1 MKLTMHDCL
10 ELRDDITRELFI
22 RKTDDSVTITAENP
36 GSSLIGVIPAIPAE
50 KLGSETFRQTYGTKY
65 ALYGG
70 AMANGISSV
79 QMVVAMGKAG
89 FMASFGSGGLPLE
102 QVRAAIREIRAEL
115 GDKPF
120 LVNLLNSPFEPEAE
134 ENMVALFLE
143 EGVRAIEASAY
154 LTITRNLVLYRVSG
168 LSRGAG
174 GKVQIGRRVIA
185 KVSRKEIALRFLAPP
200 PANLVDRLL
209 SEGKI
214 TAEQAEL
221 ARCVPMADDITMEA
235 DSGGHTDYRPLVGI
249 LPSVLALRDAYQEKF
264 GYMEPVR
271 IGAAG
276 GIGTPAAAA
285 AAFMMGAAYVV
296 TGSVNQACV
305 ESGTSAYTRELLAN
319 AAAADVTRAPAG
331 DMFEMGVTVQVL
343 KRGTMFAMRAQK
355 LYDLYTRYDSIAEIP
370 SAEREKI
377 EKTIFRTDL
386 ESVWR
391 ECIQFFSVRDPAQL
405 ERGRKSEK
413 DRMALIFRWY
423 LGRASRWSVQ
433 GEKEREMDYQIW
445 CGPSM
450 GAFNEWTKGTELE
463 RAENRSVSD
472 VALRLLNGAS
482 GLTRLRI
489 AELFGVEIAAG
500 TAGKFMPR
508 GLV

>member
-1 MKLTMHDCL
+1 MKLTLADCL
-10 ELRDDITRELFI
+10 KLRDEPARTVYLSKNDDGVML
-22 RKTDDSVTITAENP
+22 TDENP

-50 KLGSETFRQTYGTKY
+50 KLGSEAFRQAYGTRY

-79 QMVVAMGKAG
+79 KMVVTMGKAG

-102 QVRAAIREIRAEL
+102 QVRAAIRAIRAES

-134 ENMVALFLE
+134 ENMVALFLDE
-143 EGVRAIEASAY
+143 DVRAIEASAY

-168 LSRGAG
+168 LSRGANG
-174 GKVQIGRRVIA
+174 EIEIGRRVIA
-185 KVSRKEIALRFLAPP
+185 KVSRKEVALRFLAPA
-200 PANLVDRLL
+200 PANLVGQLL

-221 ARCVPMADDITMEA
+221 ARYVPMADDITMEA

-249 LPSVLALRDAYQEKF
+249 LPSAVALRDAYQEKF
-264 GYMEPVR
+264 GYAEPVR

-285 AAFMMGAAYVV
+285 AAFMMGAAYVA

-319 AAAADVTRAPAG
+319 AAATDVTRAPAG

-343 KRGTMFAMRAQK
+343 KRGTMFATRAQK
-355 LYDLYTRYDSIAEIP
+355 LYDLYTRYDLIAEIP

-386 ESVWR
+386 ESVWQD
-391 ECIQFFSVRDPAQL
+391 CIKFFSVRDPAQL

-413 DRMALIFRWY
+413 DRMGLIFRWY
-423 LGRASRWSVQ
+423 LGQASRWSVQ

-463 RAENRSVSD
+463 RAENRSAPD
-472 VALRLLNGAS
+472 VALRLLNGAA
-482 GLTRLRI
+482 GLTRLRM
-489 AELFGVEIAAG
+489 AEFFGVEIAAE

-508 GLV
+508 GSV

>member
-1 MKLTMHDCL
+1 MKLTMQDCL
-10 ELRDDITRELFI
+10 ELRDDITQELFLI
-22 RKTDDSVTITAENP
+22 KNGDGVTMTTENP

-50 KLGSETFRQTYGTKY
+50 KLGSEAFRQAYGTRY

-79 QMVVAMGKAG
+79 KMVVTMGKAG

-102 QVRAAIREIRAEL
+102 QVRAAIRSIRAEL

-134 ENMVALFLE
+134 KNMVALFLD

-168 LSRGAG
+168 LSRDAG
-174 GKVQIGRRVIA
+174 GKVQIGRRIIA
-185 KVSRKEIALRFLAPP
+185 KVSRKEVALRFLAPA
-200 PANLVDRLL
+200 PANLVDQLL
-209 SEGKI
+209 LEGQI

-221 ARCVPMADDITMEA
+221 ARYVPMADDITMEA
-235 DSGGHTDYRPLVGI
+235 DSGGHTDSRPLVGI
-249 LPSVLALRDAYQEKF
+249 LPSVVALRDAYQEKF

-276 GIGTPAAAA
+276 GIGTPAAVA

-296 TGSVNQACV
+296 TGSVNQACA
-305 ESGTSAYTRELLAN
+305 ESGTSAYTRELLTD
-319 AAAADVTRAPAG
+319 AASSDVTQAPAG

-355 LYDLYTRYDSIAEIP
+355 LYDLYTRYDSILEIP

-386 ESVWR
+386 ESVWQD
-391 ECIQFFSVRDPAQL
+391 CIKFFSVRDPAQL

-423 LGRASRWSVQ
+423 LGQASRWSVQ
-433 GEKEREMDYQIW
+433 GEKGREMDYQIW

-472 VALRLLNGAS
+472 VALRLLNGAA
-482 GLTRLRI
+482 GLTRLRM
-489 AELFGVEIAAG
+489 AELFGVEIVVG

-508 GLV
+508 GLI